1 MLPIKPYMLQACYDW
16 ICDSGLTPQLLVD
29 TSLPAVQVPTEYV
42 QDNLIIL
49 NISPTAV
56 RELDLMGDP
65 ISFSA
70 RFGGYFRGIVVPLD
84 AVQVIYARE
93 SRQGIALSSFDE
105 GFVMPSEGNSSHKEE
120 KEDNFEKE
128 RQRDMPVKVK
138 KPSLK
143 LVD

>member
-29 TSLPAVQVPTEYV
+29 ASLSGVQVPNEYV
-42 QDNLIIL
+42 KDNLIIL

-56 RELDLMGDP
+56 RELNLMGEP

-70 RFGGYFRGIVVPLD
+70 RFSGHFRSIIVPLD

-93 SRQGIALSSFDE
+93 SRQGIALASFDE
-105 GFVMPSEGNSSHKEE
+105 GFLMPSEGNSPS
-120 KEDNFEKE
+120 KEDDEGNFEKIK
-128 RQRDMPVKVK
+128 RDTPIKTK

>member
-29 TSLPAVQVPTEYV
+29 ASLSGVQVPTEYV

-56 RELDLMGDP
+56 RELNLMGEP

-70 RFGGYFRGIVVPLD
+70 RFGGHFRSIIVPIG
-84 AVQVIYARE
+84 AVRVIYARE
-93 SRQGIALSSFDE
+93 SRQGIALTSFDE
-105 GFVMPSEGNSSHKEE
+105 GFVMPSEDNSPPKEE
-120 KEDNFEKE
+120 KEDNFMEKRE
-128 RQRDMPVKVK
+128 RDARVKGK

>member
-29 TSLPAVQVPTEYV
+29 ATLSGVQVPTEYV

-56 RELDLMGDP
+56 RELDLMGEP

-70 RFGGYFRGIVVPLD
+70 RFGGSFRSIILPLD

-105 GFVMPSEGNSSHKEE
+105 GFVMPSENNSSIKEDEKGNFEE
-120 KEDNFEKE
+120 KK
-128 RQRDMPVKVK
+128 RDTPSKVK
-138 KPSLK
+138 KPNLK

>member
-16 ICDSGLTPQLLVD
+16 ICDGGLTPQLLVD
-29 TSLPAVQVPTEYV
+29 TSLTGVQVPTEYV
-42 QDNLIIL
+42 EDNLIIL

-56 RELDLMGDP
+56 RELDLMGEP

-70 RFGGYFRGIVVPLD
+70 RFGGHFRNIIVPLD

-93 SRQGIALSSFDE
+93 NRQGIALSSFDD
-105 GFVMPSEGNSSHKEE
+105 GLVMPDEGNSSHKEE
-120 KEDNFEKE
+120 EGGNFSEKSE
-128 RQRDMPVKVK
+128 KDGRVKVK